1 MEWIDCKW
9 HEKPSRLEFDGNSVF
24 IGNRSYASVGDH
36 FFRGASPVYL
46 KNLDIVGFKSFAN
59 KTKLEFEPG
68 MTAIVGPN
76 GCGKSNVSDAVRW
89 VLGEQRARALRGAK
103 MEDII
108 FNGTDSQKPL
118 GMAEVSI
125 TLADCTEFLGI
136 EYDEVCIARRV
147 FRSGESGYFINR
159 KACRLKDIQRL
170 FMDTGIGT
178 DSYSILEQG
187 KIDQILSSRPEDRRT
202 VFEEASGITKYK
214 ADKKE
219 ALRKLEHTEAN
230 LLRLA
235 DVVREVKRQIISLQ
249 RQAGKARRYKEL
261 ADEVRGLDL
270 YVTCE
275 KLGEYTQKTDELANE
290 LQALEHKVRELHE
303 QVDSAEA
310 EAESSRGAL
319 TRLEETISQAMEQAS
334 ATKSELERTRH
345 LITMNTD
352 RIAELST
359 LTKRNTQEKEE
370 ARGRLETH
378 RGELD
383 KIVSEMAVSEQGKAD
398 AKAELDRVMQVQKEA
413 EERMN
418 ATRAQ
423 LNNLRNESV
432 ALDSKASTMQNELNE
447 LDARDRSSMLKKER
461 LSTEKAELE
470 RSLNSFVEHQ
480 HEMDAKVETL
490 TAKVE
495 SQNQTLNTLD
505 SERSGRRDLISEQ
518 EKTLNEIHKTA
529 AAKRAQFEML
539 SGGEARQEGYP
550 PGAQMLLDPPTD
562 FTPARDGILGPLAE
576 QLKASPEYQTA
587 LEAVLHP
594 CIDAIVV
601 KDEDYARKALGWL
614 REQEAGSVRLLSVAA
629 TKEEAPLETSSPV
642 GKGLLDCITFD
653 DSVAPL
659 VRRLFWNVR
668 VVGSELEIPDILSTD
683 TVVVSQNGTVV
694 AGNGTSELWMPG
706 TEDKSP
712 LARHQL
718 REQLQGEI
726 GKLDSETQ
734 RLEETLEALRGEE
747 SGMAGSIDNARQA
760 IGESRRELALQEGER
775 QVIVRETASVR
786 ERVETVA
793 FEFDNLAESEN
804 KGIELRAR
812 LATELKEARDRQA
825 NIRTQIAEQTSALT
839 KTEEHRSDALAIT
852 SEHRIV
858 YSQKSQA
865 LEHLITRKQPMEA
878 RIRELGELIA
888 ERTTG
893 VDSYNQRI
901 DGLKTSIAEESAKI
915 EPLEQRLQETAQTLE
930 NERARRE
937 ETIRTLTTAEN
948 RLRGLR
954 DSMEG
959 ELNKKSKIEVERAE
973 YTMRHDNA
981 LERVTGTYHI
991 TMEEL
996 AEAEAPRWEN
1006 DEVPDRE
1013 TIETRVAEIQAKL
1026 DAMGPVNLVAIEEH
1040 AELEERFAFLNK
1052 QQDDLLAAKQQLL
1065 DMIKT
1070 INATTTEMFK
1080 TTFDQ
1085 VNESFQVMFKKL
1097 FGGGAAKLVLTDD
1110 EDVLESGIEIIA
1122 RPPGKKLQTISLL
1135 SGGERTMTAVAL
1147 LFSLFIVKPS
1157 PFCVLDELDAALDDA
1172 NINRFVDTLKE
1183 FLQQSQFIIITHSR
1197 QTIAAADVIYGV
1209 TMQVR
1214 GISKVVSMKFSDYQ
1228 DQEKDMK

>member
-1 MEWIDCKW
+1 M
-9 HEKPSRLEFDGNSVF
+9 
-24 IGNRSYASVGDH
+24 
-36 FFRGASPVYL
+36 YL
-46 KNLDIVGFKSFAN
+46 KSLEIIGFKSFAN

-125 TLADCTEFLGI
+125 TLADCTGFLGM

-187 KIDQILSSRPEDRRT
+187 KIDQILSSRPDDRRA
-202 VFEEASGITKYK
+202 VFEEASGITKFK

-235 DVVREVKRQIISLQ
+235 DVIREVKRQIISLQ
-249 RQAGKARRYKEL
+249 RQAGKAKRYKDL
-261 ADEVRGLDL
+261 AEEVRGLDI
-270 YVTCE
+270 YVTRE
-275 KLGEYTQKTDELANE
+275 KLTEYAQKINEFTGE
-290 LQALEHKVRELHE
+290 LQVLERKLRELHE
-303 QVDSAEA
+303 QVESAES
-310 EAESSRGAL
+310 EAENSRQAL
-319 TRLEETISQAMEQAS
+319 THLEETISQAMEQAS
-334 ATKSELERTRH
+334 TARSELERTRN
-345 LITMNTD
+345 LIAMNTD

-359 LTKRNTQEKEE
+359 LAQRNTQETQE
-370 ARGRLETH
+370 ACVRLETH
-378 RGELD
+378 RTELTKIIDEMARSKIEKASAKEELD
-383 KIVSEMAVSEQGKAD
+383 HATRAQREVEEQ
-398 AKAELDRVMQVQKEA
+398 
-413 EERMN
+413 MN

-423 LNNLRNESV
+423 LNGLRNESI
-432 ALDSKASTMQNELNE
+432 ALDSTSAKMQNELNE
-447 LDARDRSSMLKKER
+447 LDARDRSAMLKKER
-461 LSTEKAELE
+461 LATEKAELD
-470 RSLNSFVEHQ
+470 RSLKSFVEHQ
-480 HEMDAKVETL
+480 QEMDTKAEALSGKVAEQ
-490 TAKVE
+490 A
-495 SQNQTLNTLD
+495 QTLNTLTG
-505 SERSGRRDLISEQ
+505 ERSGRKERIVEQ
-518 EKTLNEIHKTA
+518 ERALNENLKTA
-529 AAKRAQFEML
+529 AAKQAQLEML
-539 SGGEARQEGYP
+539 SGGEARQEGFP
-550 PGAQMLLDPPTD
+550 PGAQVLLDPPTD
-562 FTPARDGILGPLAE
+562 FTPDRAGIIGPLAE
-576 QLKASPEYQTA
+576 QLTTSPEYQTA
-587 LEAVLHP
+587 LEAILRP
-594 CIDAIVV
+594 CIDAIVI
-601 KDEDYARKALGWL
+601 KDETCARDALVWL
-614 REQEAGSVRLLSVAA
+614 RDQEAGSARLLSI
-629 TKEEAPLETSSPV
+629 TSSKEEAPLDSSSPI
-642 GKGLLDCITFD
+642 GKGLLECIDFSDT
-653 DSVAPL
+653 VAPL

-668 VVGSELEIPDILSTD
+668 VVGSELEIPAVLSSD

-694 AGNGTSELWMPG
+694 SGSGASEIWMPG

-718 REQLQGEI
+718 REQLHGEI
-726 GKLDSETQ
+726 DKLTAAAKK
-734 RLEETLEALRGEE
+734 LEGQLDTLRGEE
-747 SGMAGSIDNARQA
+747 TGIAETIENARNML
-760 IGESRRELALQEGER
+760 EEYRRGLALQQGEL
-775 QVIVRETASVR
+775 QVIARETTSAR
-786 ERVETVA
+786 DRVETVS
-793 FEFDNLAESEN
+793 FELDSLSKSES
-804 KGIELRAR
+804 KGVELRTR
-812 LATELKEARDRQA
+812 LATELREARDRQA
-825 NIRTQIAEQTSALT
+825 NIRTQIAEQTKSLT
-839 KTEEHRSDALAIT
+839 EIEERRSDALSIT

-858 YSQKSQA
+858 FSQKSQA
-865 LEHLITRKQPMEA
+865 LEHLLNRKQPMEA
-878 RIRELGELIA
+878 RIHELDELIS

-893 VDSYNQRI
+893 VDSYNRRI
-901 DGLKTSIAEESAKI
+901 DDLKTSIEVETAKI
-915 EPLEQRLQETAQTLE
+915 EPFEQRLEETAQTLE

-937 ETIRTLTTAEN
+937 ETLRILTTAEN

-954 DSMEG
+954 DSMES
-959 ELNKKSKIEVERAE
+959 ELNRKSTFDVEYAE
-973 YTMRHDNA
+973 YKMRHDNA
-981 LERVTGTYHI
+981 LERITGTYHI
-991 TMEEL
+991 TQEEL

-1006 DEVPDRE
+1006 DEIPERE
-1013 TIETRVAEIQAKL
+1013 TIETRIAEIQAKL

-1040 AELEERFAFLNK
+1040 AEHEERFAFLT
-1052 QQDDLLAAKQQLL
+1052 QQEADLVAAKQQLL

-1080 TTFDQ
+1080 TTFDK
-1085 VNESFQVMFKKL
+1085 VNENFQIMFKTL
-1097 FGGGAAKLVLTDD
+1097 FGGGSAKLVLTDD

-1172 NINRFVDTLKE
+1172 NISRFVDALKE
-1183 FLQQSQFIIITHSR
+1183 FLKTSQFIIITHSR

-1209 TMQVR
+1209 TMQTR
-1214 GISKVVSMKFSDYQ
+1214 GISKVVSMKFADYQ

>member
-1 MEWIDCKW
+1 
-9 HEKPSRLEFDGNSVF
+9 
-24 IGNRSYASVGDH
+24 
-36 FFRGASPVYL
+36 VYL
-46 KNLDIVGFKSFAN
+46 KSLDIVGFKSFAN

-103 MEDII
+103 MEDVI

-125 TLADCTEFLGI
+125 TLAECTEFLGL
-136 EYDEVCIARRV
+136 EYAEVCITRRV

-235 DVVREVKRQIISLQ
+235 DVIREVKRQIISLQ
-249 RQAGKARRYKEL
+249 RQAGKAKRYKEL

-270 YVTCE
+270 YVTRE
-275 KLGEYTQKTDELANE
+275 KLGEYAQKINGLAGE
-290 LQALEHKVRELHE
+290 LQVIERKVNELHE
-303 QVDSAEA
+303 QVESAEA
-310 EAESSRGAL
+310 EAETSRGAL

-334 ATKSELERTRH
+334 AAKGELERAHH

-359 LTKRNTQEKEE
+359 LARRNTQETEE
-370 ARGRLETH
+370 ARVRLETH
-378 RGELD
+378 RGELE
-383 KIVSEMAVSEQGKAD
+383 KIVTEMGESEQE
-398 AKAELDRVMQVQKEA
+398 KAEAKSELDHAMQVQKEA
-413 EERMN
+413 EDQMN
-418 ATRAQ
+418 ATRGQ
-423 LNNLRNESV
+423 LNNLRSESV

-461 LSTEKAELE
+461 LSTEKSELE
-470 RSLNSFVEHQ
+470 RSLNAFLEHQ

-490 TAKVE
+490 TAKVAD
-495 SQNQTLNTLD
+495 QAQILNTLNG
-505 SERSGRRDLISEQ
+505 ERSGRKDLIAEQ
-518 EKTLNEIHKTA
+518 EKALNEMNKTL
-529 AAKRAQFEML
+529 AAKAAQLEML

-550 PGAQMLLDPPTD
+550 PGAQMLLDPPD
-562 FTPARDGILGPLAE
+562 NFTPGRDGILGPLAE
-576 QLKASPEYQTA
+576 QLKAPPEYQIA
-587 LEAVLHP
+587 IEAIIRP

-601 KDEDYARKALGWL
+601 KDEAYAREALDWL
-614 REQEAGSVRLLSVAA
+614 REQEAGSVRLLSIAA
-629 TKEEAPLETSSPV
+629 SKEEAPLETSSPI

-653 DSVAPL
+653 DAVAPL

-668 VVGSELEIPDILSTD
+668 VVGSELEIPDVLSSD
-683 TVVVSQNGTVV
+683 TVVVSQNGTVA
-694 AGNGTSELWMPG
+694 AGNGSSELWMPG

-718 REQLQGEI
+718 REQFQEEI
-726 GKLDSETQ
+726 GKLGVEVQ
-734 RLEETLEALRGEE
+734 QLEETLETLRGEE
-747 SGMAGSIDNARQA
+747 SGTADALDRARL
-760 IGESRRELALQEGER
+760 ELEEYRRELALQEGER
-775 QVIVRETASVR
+775 QVIVRETASAR
-786 ERVETVA
+786 ERVETVT
-793 FEFDNLAESEN
+793 FEFTNLAENEN

-812 LATELKEARDRQA
+812 LAAELKESRDRQA
-825 NIRTQIAEQTSALT
+825 TIRTQIAEQTTALAATEEQRSEALT
-839 KTEEHRSDALAIT
+839 IT

-865 LEHLITRKQPMEA
+865 LEHLINRKQPMEA
-878 RIRELGELIA
+878 RIRELDELIA

-901 DGLKTSIAEESAKI
+901 DGLKASTAEETAKI

-937 ETIRTLTTAEN
+937 ETILTLTTAEN

-954 DSMEG
+954 DSMES
-959 ELNKKSKIEVERAE
+959 ELNKKSKFEVERAE

-981 LERVTGTYHI
+981 LERVTGAYHI
-991 TMEEL
+991 TREEL
-996 AEAEAPRWEN
+996 SEAETPRWEN

-1013 TIETRVAEIQAKL
+1013 FIETRVAEIQAKL

-1052 QQDDLLAAKQQLL
+1052 QQDDLISAKQQLL
-1065 DMIKT
+1065 EMIKT

-1080 TTFDQ
+1080 TTFDK
-1085 VNESFQVMFKKL
+1085 VNDNFQVMFKKL

-1183 FLQQSQFIIITHSR
+1183 FLLQSQFIIITHSR

-1209 TMQVR
+1209 TMQTR
-1214 GISKVVSMKFSDYQ
+1214 GVSKVVSMKFSDYQ
-1228 DQEKDMK
+1228 DHEKELQPA